1 VTPSAMDYQKESMP
15 LRKSFNRSFTFE
27 RSQRNLMKV
36 LTKQGKDS
44 PGPKYDIE
52 NKIKEKQLLPS
63 FHIKGEAKPRKYRNK
78 PNKLNV
84 LAIPNI
90 NRFTTRHLEILG
102 KEKSIKIEVQRT

>member
-1 VTPSAMDYQKESMP
+1 MDYQKVSIP
-15 LRKSFNRSFTFE
+15 LKKSFNRSFTFD

-63 FHIKGEAKPRKYRNK
+63 FHIKGESKPRKNRNK
-78 PNKLNV
+78 PNKLNI

-90 NRFTTRHLEILG
+90 NRFTTLHLDKLN
-102 KEKSIKIEVQRT
+102 KEKILKIDTQKT